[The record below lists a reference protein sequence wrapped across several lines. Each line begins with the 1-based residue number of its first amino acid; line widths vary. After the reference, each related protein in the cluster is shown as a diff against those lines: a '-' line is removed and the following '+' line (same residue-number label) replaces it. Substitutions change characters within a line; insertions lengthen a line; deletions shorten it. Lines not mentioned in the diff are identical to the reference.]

1 MPVPSS
7 YNDVGEDGSLR
18 DHVGLVWYDR
28 RFYVPSWW
36 ARAEQRVWLRF
47 SSVHYAA
54 QVVSIAHNIGS
65 GVPDSGRTKL
75 VAV

>member
-7 YNDVGEDGSLR
+7 YNDVGEDASLR

-28 RFYVPSWW
+28 RFHVSQWW
-36 ARAEQRVWLRF
+36 LKNNQRIWLRF

-54 QVVSIAHNIGS
+54 QVVSLFR
-65 GVPDSGRTKL
+65 VT
-75 VAV
+75 

>member
-7 YNDVGEDGSLR
+7 YNDVGEDVTLR

-28 RFYVPSWW
+28 RFHVPSWW
-36 ARAEQRVWLRF
+36 KSANQRVWLRF

-54 QVVSIAHNIGS
+54 EVVSTQIELLLRHPIF
-65 GVPDSGRTKL
+65 
-75 VAV
+75 